1 MAAAK
6 PSKIEA
12 AWTGLL
18 DHHQQPLARDGIATI
33 TAKEV
38 KNITGEE
45 PRLIMNIYTREQVPK
60 VISGFSVLPKTDKSY
75 YIIRGDGYQDFEPV
89 DGLEFHPPGDLKE
102 ILAIPSDGRYHNE
115 TQAVNAAYISSIIRT
130 FTGEARLFPAGR
142 GKGGRKD
149 FSFWFQ
155 GDLKRYLLDCRG
167 VRIEIDDGFEGDR
180 IYLVEAKLGSRSS
193 FIIRQLYFPFLFWS
207 LEGFRKEI
215 VPLFI
220 TYSDKTFTIR
230 QYEFAKVDE
239 LHSIRL
245 KQAANYSIA
254 SYEPLPSLANI
265 LVSTKRNKKIPDGI
279 PFPQANDLRKVIDFV
294 DAVAMGISTTA
305 DIAKLFDFTERQS
318 HYYGDAAAFLG
329 LVTKERGHGNYALS
343 SDGKTFSVAE
353 KQERTEMLVRKLAS
367 LPVFREAL
375 EQYEDRGKTEREL
388 IAEGVLTYDR
398 SVNKESTAYR
408 RAQSLERWIDWVANQ
423 YECDSLF

>member
-18 DHHQQPLARDGIATI
+18 DHHRRPLLRDGIATI

-38 KNITGEE
+38 KDITGEE

-60 VISGFSVLPKTDKSY
+60 VMKGYSVLPKTDKSY

-89 DGLEFHPPGDLKE
+89 DGLDFHPPGDLKN

-115 TQAVNAAYISSIIRT
+115 TQAVNAAYIASIIRT
-130 FTGEARLFPAGR
+130 FTGEERLFPAGR
-142 GKGGRKD
+142 GKGGRKY

-155 GDLKRYLLDCRG
+155 GDLKRYLLECKG

-207 LEGFRKEI
+207 LEGFRKEV

-230 QYEFAKVDE
+230 QYEFEKVDE
-239 LHSIRL
+239 FHSIRL
-245 KQAANYSIA
+245 KRAANFSIA
-254 SYEPLPSLANI
+254 SYEPLRTLAQI
-265 LVSTKRNKKIPDGI
+265 LATTKRVKATPDGI

-294 DAVAMGISTTA
+294 DAVAVGLSTTA
-305 DIAKLFDFTERQS
+305 DIAELFDFTERQS

-329 LVTKERGHGNYALS
+329 LVEKEKGQGRYVLTPEGRR
-343 SDGKTFSVAE
+343 FSLAD
-353 KQERTEMLVRKLAS
+353 KQDRTEMLVRTLAS

-375 EQYEDRGKTEREL
+375 EHYDDKGTTDREL
-388 IAEGVLTYDR
+388 IAEGVLEYDR
-398 SVNKESTAYR
+398 SVNKESTAFR
-408 RAQSLERWIDWVANQ
+408 RAQSLERWIGWVANQ
-423 YECDSLF
+423 YECESLF